1 MGLGFAAIA
10 VSILCLVA
18 SLAFGTPA
26 WVNMAG
32 VVTGLVG
39 LILIGRAKKRTGV

>member
-26 WVNMAG
+26 WVNVAG
-32 VVTGLVG
+32 VVTG